1 MKQRWWFEGCSSADC
16 VQDARTVKNT
26 YSSPTCLRIQKYPDM
41 QGYASKQGDSILPSF
56 LAPDEVRIVKSLVA
70 IWPVAG
76 GRAET
81 PSSLERSHHCSGL
94 SIVAVMRQGLCRLSA
109 EERKKE
115 KRKMT
120 NKGYKDIILYH
131 TSSRTGVES
140 GGREM
145 FPAVACPARL
155 GSIILP
161 IPYRFASGRLAAGH
175 IGCRP
180 QGEREMT
187 VLTADRMLCSSETV

>member
-1 MKQRWWFEGCSSADC
+1 
-16 VQDARTVKNT
+16 
-26 YSSPTCLRIQKYPDM
+26 M

-56 LAPDEVRIVKSLVA
+56 LAPGEVRIVKSLVA

-109 EERKKE
+109 EERKKK

-145 FPAVACPARL
+145 FSAVACPARL
-155 GSIILP
+155 GSIILLLAECP

-180 QGEREMT
+180 REEREVT
-187 VLTADRMLCSSETV
+187 VLTADSMQCSSETVRQ